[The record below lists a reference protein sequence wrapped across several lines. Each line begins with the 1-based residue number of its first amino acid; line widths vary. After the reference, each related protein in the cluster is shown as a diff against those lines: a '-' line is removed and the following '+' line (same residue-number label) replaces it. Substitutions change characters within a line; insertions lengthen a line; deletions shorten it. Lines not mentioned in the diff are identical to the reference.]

1 MSSMLFR
8 HGPRPGL
15 YGRGFYGQVRK
26 MSLPAEMLVAFHD
39 FSLIPWWALI
49 PLTTFT
55 LRTVWT
61 FPLAL
66 WQRKRLQRQN
76 LFRPIVSGMNPILKL
91 KLGDRVMKYRSQG
104 SGSQGSGSQG
114 SGSQGSGSIGS
125 GSIGPG
131 SGSQGPGSGHPLAS
145 MSYEQIVLLAAKEC
159 RKRQK
164 ALFKTHDISL
174 WKNLLLPA
182 FQIPLW
188 VAMSLTMRQVSGW
201 MSWNSIANKP
211 MSPSLAHEGF
221 GWIQDLS
228 TFDHWHITPVVLG
241 IVSLCNVEWTAAA
254 LAGARAR
261 VSMSLRPTFSQAMV
275 NVGKMSVVFMMVVA
289 INAPSAV
296 CLYWISSQ
304 VYSLIQNVVLD
315 KAYPLQYRPQTNRGR
330 KTSEE
335 MVLLIKG

>member
-8 HGPRPGL
+8 QGPRF

-39 FSLIPWWALI
+39 ISLIPWWALI

-91 KLGDRVMKYRSQG
+91 KLGDRVMKYRSG
-104 SGSQGSGSQG
+104 PRSKGP
-114 SGSQGSGSIGS
+114 

-131 SGSQGPGSGHPLAS
+131 PESIGPESSGPGSSDPTHPLAS

-164 ALFKTHDISL
+164 ALFKSHDISL

-211 MSPSLAHEGF
+211 MSPSLAQEGF

-261 VSMSLRPTFSQAMV
+261 VSMSLRPTFADAMV

-315 KAYPLQYRPQTNRGR
+315 KAYPLQYRPQLNTGR
-330 KTSEE
+330 KASEE
-335 MVLLIKG
+335 GILLIRGT